1 MYIKMKEIKE
11 IEKMKENLMKL
22 ERTND
27 LMERKNKTIK
37 EREKKWK
44 KKKRFTVKMKERK
57 FKFHE

>member
-44 KKKRFTVKMKERK
+44 KKKGLQ
-57 FKFHE
+57 